1 MTKRW
6 VAIATVLSVAMTGCG
21 SSAQKVSSVDAK
33 PTASAAPTDHEPEK
47 NAPMATAAPANET
60 IAPDKLEARMQQAE
74 RAEDERKKQEILRQL
89 EAEKEQQQKLRNV
102 APNVESPPPP
112 PPNKP
117 ACKCVAGDP
126 LCSCIPDETTKSGKK
141 KASVHAAST
150 SSMSGRISPEQ
161 VESAVAD
168 HIDIFATCT
177 NDDVTVS
184 LKALI
189 TDKGKVTDVS
199 ARRSTP
205 DLAKL
210 RDCVVTAFKTIQF
223 PASSDGKS
231 VPIEFDLV
239 LSPSS

>member
-6 VAIATVLSVAMTGCG
+6 VAVATVMSLAMTGCG
-21 SSAQKVSSVDAK
+21 SSEQRVSAVDAK
-33 PTASAAPTDHEPEK
+33 PTASAAPSAHEPDKIE
-47 NAPMATAAPANET
+47 AAVTAAPKNELS
-60 IAPDKLEARMQQAE
+60 AGEKEAELKEEAE
-74 RAEDERKKQEILRQL
+74 RTADERKKQEILRQL
-89 EAEKEQQQKLRNV
+89 EAQKDQQEKLRGIK
-102 APNVESPPPP
+102 PSGESPPPP
-112 PPNKP
+112 PKS

-126 LCSCIPDETTKSGKK
+126 LCSCIPDDATKTGKK

-150 SSMSGRISPEQ
+150 SSMSGRISPQQ
-161 VESAVAD
+161 VESAVTD
-168 HIDIFATCT
+168 HIDVFASCT
-177 NDDVTVS
+177 SDDVTVS